1 MKNLLLFIFC
11 RIIAKEKRQIALQ
24 LNQKAAP
31 MTITEQLEDLIESN
45 ASDFELSKLFKSH
58 INDYKN
64 SLLTLFERNQ
74 GKDFLVTHTKALDSI
89 ISLMYKT
96 LLRRMFGNYL
106 PMRGNIPIALI
117 ALGSYGREQLCVHSD
132 IDLMIVYEKNE
143 GYNTAAIIEKFLYL
157 AWDSGL
163 KLGHRVHEVN
173 DLLSASREDITIK
186 TAMMESRLII
196 GSPFT
201 WNATLHR
208 LTLIRHDDPKQFVL
222 AKIHEAEIRRIK
234 YAFSMQPN
242 IKEGVGGLRDSQLL
256 YWIAKTLYG
265 VTTLRE
271 LIGTL
276 FSEEHY
282 REYRIALELLF
293 RVRSALHLLANKQQ
307 DQLVL
312 DFMPSVARMLG
323 FTDERRLVTK
333 LLEAQWRI
341 NNFTQIY
348 VKKMARHYLTDIT
361 QTAKLRSGR
370 ICKGFYAF
378 EDTLYSSYNLPT
390 PTIDSLLEL
399 LTSLE
404 DKPWKFDESVLF
416 HFTYVTIK
424 HPLKAK
430 THILLRKLFERNYLY
445 VILKLFYD
453 AGILHHLIGAF
464 KKVLHLPQFDGYHHY
479 PVDLHS
485 IKCIEA
491 LENIKDPH
499 VEALYTPLSLND
511 KILLKSVILLH
522 DTGKGRKQDHSEV
535 GTKLI
540 VPFIKNLKLSAST
553 HERAALLVRHHITM
567 SNVAYRENLYSEKT
581 LYQFMSKIKTP
592 ENLKLLYILTYADI
606 NGVGLGTYTSFGA
619 NLLHELYE
627 ASLEISSQN
636 DRLTDAI
643 KRQNK
648 ERRLLGDANFS
659 LLSKVEQKKILS
671 IESNLFFFKHS
682 PDEIMALSKEAFE
695 CQTFTYQLNIDG
707 GLIIH
712 IFRKIPLNLGY
723 LLGKLSYLDVASMDI
738 FTLFDGIKYFKI
750 EFLQRPKEG
759 TMEQIEQIVEDA
771 FDMSKKLDLQKP
783 MIKPSEITLDCE
795 HSIHYAQLNLNTANQ
810 RGLLAYFVQLF
821 DEAQINIATAKIH
834 TDKNRARDHFLIEK
848 QNRMCDNARKII
860 AKLVGE

>member
-1 MKNLLLFIFC
+1 
-11 RIIAKEKRQIALQ
+11 
-24 LNQKAAP
+24 

-208 LTLIRHDDPKQFVL
+208 LTLIRHDNPKKYVL
-222 AKIHEAEIRRIK
+222 AKINEAEIRRVK
-234 YAFSMQPN
+234 YPFSMQPN

-276 FSEEHY
+276 FSEDQY
-282 REYRIALELLF
+282 KEYRIALELLF

-312 DFMPSVARMLG
+312 DFMPNIARMLG

-341 NNFTQIY
+341 SNFTQIY
-348 VKKMARHYLTDIT
+348 VKKMARHYLTDLT
-361 QTAKLRSGR
+361 QTSLLRSGR
-370 ICKGFYAF
+370 IAKGFYHV
-378 EDTLYSSYNLPT
+378 EGVLYSSYNLT
-390 PTIDSLLEL
+390 TGSIDALLEIL
-399 LTSLE
+399 VNLE
-404 DKPWKFDESVLF
+404 DREWKFDASVLF
-416 HFTYVTIK
+416 HFTYVTIT
-424 HPLKAK
+424 HPLKTK
-430 THILLRKLFERNYLY
+430 THTLLRKLFERNHLY

-485 IKCIEA
+485 IKGIEA
-491 LENIKDPH
+491 LENIKDPN
-499 VEALYTPLSLND
+499 VEALYTPLTLND
-511 KILLKSVILLH
+511 KVLLKAVILLH

-535 GTKLI
+535 GAKLI
-540 VPFIKNLKLSAST
+540 VPFIKSLKLPAST
-553 HERAALLVRHHITM
+553 HERAALLVRHHVTM

-606 NGVGLGTYTSFGA
+606 NGVGAGTYTSFGA

-648 ERRLLGDANFS
+648 ERRLLSDANFA
-659 LLSKVEQKKILS
+659 LLSKAEQKKILS

-682 PDEIMALSKEAFE
+682 PDEIIALSKEAFE
-695 CQTFTYQLNIDG
+695 CQTFTYGLNIDG
-707 GLIIH
+707 GLIVH
-712 IFRKIPLNLGY
+712 IFRRIPLNLGY

-750 EFLQRPKEG
+750 EFLQRPREG
-759 TMEQIEQIVEDA
+759 TMEQIELIVEEA
-771 FDMSKKLDLQKP
+771 FDMSKKLNLPKP
-783 MIKPSEITLDCE
+783 VIKPNEITLDCD
-795 HSIHYAQLNLNTANQ
+795 HSIHYAQLNLNTTNQ

-848 QNRMCDNARKII
+848 QNRMCDNAHEII
-860 AKLVGE
+860 AKLLED

>member
-1 MKNLLLFIFC
+1 MS
-11 RIIAKEKRQIALQ
+11 
-24 LNQKAAP
+24 
-31 MTITEQLEDLIESN
+31 ITEQIEDLIGKN
-45 ASDFELSKLFKSH
+45 VSDFEISKLFKAYIS
-58 INDYKN
+58 DYKN
-64 SLLTLFERNQ
+64 SLPELFERNQ
-74 GKDFLVTHTKALDSI
+74 GKDFLVIHTKTLDSI

-96 LLRRMFGNYL
+96 VLRRLFGNYL
-106 PMRGNIPIALI
+106 PMRSSIPIAFI

-157 AWDSGL
+157 AWDAGL

-173 DLLSASREDITIK
+173 DLLSASHEDITIK

-201 WNATLHR
+201 WSTAQNR
-208 LTLIRHDDPKQFVL
+208 LTAIRHDNPKAFIM
-222 AKIHEAEIRRIK
+222 AKIDEADIRRRK
-234 YAFSMQPN
+234 FPFSMQPQ

-256 YWIAKTLYG
+256 YWIAKTIYG
-265 VTTLRE
+265 VNSLKE
-271 LIGTL
+271 LSGKL
-276 FSEEHY
+276 FSDDQY

-293 RVRSALHLLANKQQ
+293 RVRSALHLLSGKQQ

-312 DFMPSVARMLG
+312 DYMPRIAQMLG
-323 FTDERRLVTK
+323 FTDERKLVSR

-348 VKKMARHYLTDIT
+348 VKKMSRIFLNNPAQIPT
-361 QTAKLRSGR
+361 LRKGR
-370 ICKGFYAF
+370 IHKGFYAA
-378 EDTLYSSYNLPT
+378 EGTLYASYNITT
-390 PTIDSLLEL
+390 PSIDTLLEL
-399 LTSLE
+399 LVGLE
-404 DKPWKFDESVLF
+404 DREWTFDSSVLF
-416 HFTYVTIK
+416 HFTYTSIK
-424 HPLKAK
+424 HPLRAK
-430 THILLRKLFERNYLY
+430 TYTLIRKLFERNHLY

-491 LENIKDPH
+491 LESIKDPY
-499 VEALYTPLSLND
+499 VEALYKPLSTAD
-511 KILLKSVILLH
+511 KLLLKAVILLH

-535 GTKLI
+535 GSKLI
-540 VPFIKNLKLSAST
+540 VPFLKNLKLPAQQFD
-553 HERAALLVRHHITM
+553 RGALLVRFHVLM
-567 SNVAYRENLYSEKT
+567 SNVAYRENLYHEKT
-581 LYQFMSKIKTP
+581 LYQFMAKVKTP
-592 ENLKLLYILTYADI
+592 ENLTLLYILTYADI
-606 NGVGLGTYTSFGA
+606 NGVGPGTYTSFGA

-627 ASLEISSQN
+627 ASLEIAFQN
-636 DRLTDAI
+636 DRITDAI
-643 KRQNK
+643 KRENK
-648 ERRLLGDANFS
+648 EKRLIHDPDFIQLHKS
-659 LLSKVEQKKILS
+659 EQKKILS
-671 IESNLFFFKHS
+671 IESNLFFFKHTPS
-682 PDEIMALSKEAFE
+682 EIINISKEAFQ
-695 CQTFTYQLNIDG
+695 CQRFTYQLNIDG

-750 EFLQRPKEG
+750 EFLQRPREG
-759 TMEQIEQIVEDA
+759 TMEQIEIIVEEA
-771 FDMSKKLDLQKP
+771 FDMTKKLILPKP
-783 MIKPSEITLDCE
+783 VIKPSEITLDCD

-834 TDKNRARDHFLIEK
+834 TNKNMARDHFLIEK
-848 QNRMCDNARKII
+848 QNRMCDNAREII
-860 AKLVGE
+860 SKLVEV

>member
-1 MKNLLLFIFC
+1 
-11 RIIAKEKRQIALQ
+11 
-24 LNQKAAP
+24 
-31 MTITEQLEDLIESN
+31 MTLELQLEDLIESN
-45 ASDFELSKLFKSH
+45 ASDFALSKCFKIH
-58 INDYKN
+58 INAYKD

-74 GKDFLVTHTKALDSI
+74 GKDFLVTHTKKLDSL

-96 LLRRMFGNYL
+96 ILRRMFGHYL

-132 IDLMIVYEKNE
+132 IDLMMVYEKNE
-143 GYNTAAIIEKFLYL
+143 GYHIDAIIEKFLYL

-163 KLGHRVHEVN
+163 KLGHRVHEMN
-173 DLLSASREDITIK
+173 DLLKASREDITIK

-208 LTLIRHDDPKQFVL
+208 LNLIRHDNPQAFVL
-222 AKIHEAEIRRIK
+222 AKIQEAETRRAK
-234 YAFSMQPN
+234 FPFSMQPN

-265 VTTLRE
+265 VGALRE
-271 LIGTL
+271 LTGRL
-276 FSEEHY
+276 FSEEQY

-293 RVRSALHLLANKQQ
+293 RVRSALHLVANKQQ

-312 DFMPSVARMLG
+312 DVMPTITRMLG
-323 FTDERRLVTK
+323 FSDERRLVTK

-341 NNFTQIY
+341 SNFTKIY
-348 VKKMARHYLTDIT
+348 VKKMARHYLVDS
-361 QTAKLRSGR
+361 TALAVLRASR
-370 ICKGFYAF
+370 VAKGFYAV
-378 EDTLYSSYNLPT
+378 DQVLYSSYHLKT
-390 PTIDSLLEL
+390 PSVDTLLEL
-399 LTSLE
+399 LVSL
-404 DKPWKFDESVLF
+404 DDRVGWKFDESVLF

-424 HPLKAK
+424 HPMKTK
-430 THILLRKLFERNYLY
+430 THTLLRKLFERNHLY
-445 VILKLFYD
+445 AMLKLFYD
-453 AGILHHLIGAF
+453 AGILHQLIGAF

-485 IKCIEA
+485 IECVKALEAIHDPNVAALYEA
-491 LENIKDPH
+491 LSG
-499 VEALYTPLSLND
+499 AD
-511 KILLKSVILLH
+511 KVLLKAVTLLH

-535 GTKLI
+535 GAKLI
-540 VPFIKNLKLSAST
+540 IPFIQSIKLPASV
-553 HERAALLVRHHITM
+553 HERAVILVRYHTLM
-567 SNVAYRENLYSEKT
+567 SNVAYRENLYSEKP

-606 NGVGLGTYTSFGA
+606 NGVGKGTYTNFGA

-648 ERRLLGDANFS
+648 EKRLLNDPDFG
-659 LLSKVEQKKILS
+659 LLSKIDQKKLLS
-671 IESNLFFFKHS
+671 IESNLFFFKHTS
-682 PDEIMALSKEAFE
+682 DEIIALFKEAKT
-695 CQTFTYQLNIDG
+695 CHTFTFEIDIEQ
-707 GLIIH
+707 GLVLH
-712 IFRKIPLNLGY
+712 IFRKVPLNLGY

-738 FTLFDGIKYFKI
+738 FTLFDSIKYFRI
-750 EFLQRPKEG
+750 EFLQSPQEG
-759 TMEQIEQIVEDA
+759 TMEFVISIIEEA
-771 FDMSKKLDLQKP
+771 FDMSKKLNLPKP
-783 MIKPSEITLDCE
+783 SIKPNEITLDCD
-795 HSIHYAQLNLNTANQ
+795 HSLHYAQLNLNTTNQ

-834 TDKNRARDHFLIEK
+834 TDKNKARDHFLIEK
-848 QNRMCDNARKII
+848 QNRMCDNAAQII
-860 AKLVGE
+860 TQLTKG